1 MPKKKQKQKTEKIVL
16 PPHWGQIFG
25 ALQQIQTQRQ
35 SRIIDPKNPPGQK
48 TLPLPLEAI
57 LLALAEISEA
67 MRVHTELLGAL
78 GKSGSVSDFQKAFK
92 RHYRPVNP
100 ADVEEEITD
109 GSVKE
114 DENDE
119 QPVPNAEE

>member
-1 MPKKKQKQKTEKIVL
+1 MPKKKQKQKTEKIVQVML

-48 TLPLPLEAI
+48 TLPLPVEAI

-78 GKSGSVSDFQKAFK
+78 GKSGSVLDFQKAFK
-92 RHYRPVNP
+92 RHYEPVNP
-100 ADVEEEITD
+100 ADITD